1 MYDIIQDIIDHI
13 YQTGTSATGDQQY
26 IYYICAIVI
35 PLCIIIAVDLIHSIF
50 RSFTK
55 FK

>member
-1 MYDIIQDIIDHI
+1 MFDIIRELINH
-13 YQTGTSATGDQQY
+13 TWETNSGDQQY
-26 IYYICAIVI
+26 IYYICSIVI

-50 RSFTK
+50 RSFTR